1 MKKLLAIATLLH
13 LTFLSCSQDQATTTT
28 APLATDQ
35 AYTVERTGLG
45 SSDVSEMLE
54 NALGAVVT
62 VAVYET
68 LPANRQLGY
77 RGGSSISEE
86 AYRKALDLTGATGS
100 GSGFIIEHN
109 GRPYVVTNAHV
120 VENASDED
128 GSVAVFTFDR
138 NKYNVQVVG
147 GDSFYDIAVL
157 AFVDQPS
164 DELNTLK
171 FREAEPR
178 IGERVY
184 AIGNPG
190 GEYPYTVTNGIIS
203 AKNRVRGGLTGK
215 FGFLQTTATVI
226 WGNSGGPLVDE
237 RGDVIGI
244 NSQIA
249 FTSAPNGDAIWLSQI
264 NFALEA
270 VLSERLVSDIIENEG
285 RVQRAYLGLELAQR
299 YRMVGYRG
307 SYTLNEI
314 DERPIISG
322 IIPRSPASRCCSN
335 LVGGTV
341 VQINDQEVNNLEEA
355 LGGLEGLKPN
365 TDVQVTVEANGSQET
380 QTISATLLATQ
391 ELEQIAQ
398 HFLESIDEITVDYNA
413 PYVSFTSTPN
423 AFYEQQGRQYQ
434 KMQRQP
440 ANSRT
445 QEYIMMAAG
454 IRDQD
459 HERMWLT
466 TSLSD
471 LAAALKLSG
480 MGGVLDFYAL
490 DAQSGGKQVVPF
502 RKYLSN
508 SEDIIQNT
516 LWY

>member
-1 MKKLLAIATLLH
+1 MKKLLVITTLLH
-13 LTFLSCSQDQATTTT
+13 LTFLSCSQDQANT
-28 APLATDQ
+28 APMATAQ
-35 AYTVERTGLG
+35 SYSVENASLG
-45 SSDVSEMLE
+45 SGDISEILE

-68 LPANRQLGY
+68 LPANRQLGF
-77 RGGSSISEE
+77 RGGSTISEE
-86 AYRKALDLTGATGS
+86 AYRKALDLTGAAGS
-100 GSGFIIEHN
+100 GSGFIIEYD
-109 GRPYVVTNAHV
+109 GTPYVVTNAHV
-120 VENASDED
+120 VENASDEE
-128 GSVAVFTFDR
+128 GSIAVFTFDR
-138 NKYNVQVVG
+138 TKYNVQVVG

-164 DELNTLK
+164 DDLKTLQ
-171 FREAEPR
+171 FRESEPR

-190 GEYPYTVTNGIIS
+190 GEYPYTVTDGIIS

-237 RGDVIGI
+237 RGDVTGI

-249 FTSAPNGDAIWLSQI
+249 FTSAPDGDAIWLSQI

-270 VLSERLVSDIIENEG
+270 ALSERLVGDIIENEG

-299 YRMVGYRG
+299 YQMVEYPGGYG
-307 SYTLNEI
+307 VKEI
-314 DERPIISG
+314 DERPVISG
-322 IIPRSPASRCCSN
+322 TILRSPASRCCGN
-335 LVGGTV
+335 LVGSTV

-355 LGGLEGLKPN
+355 LGILESLKPN
-365 TDVQVTVEANGSQET
+365 TEVQITTEINGSRAT
-380 QTISATLLATQ
+380 QTINATLLATE
-391 ELEQIAQ
+391 ELEQLAQ

-434 KMQRQP
+434 KTQQPVNNRQ
-440 ANSRT
+440 
-445 QEYIMMAAG
+445 QEFVMVAAG

-459 HERMWLT
+459 HERMWMT

-480 MGGVLDFYAL
+480 MNGVLDFYAI
-490 DAQSGGKQVVPF
+490 DPQRGGKRVIPF
-502 RKYLSN
+502 RKYLSD
-508 SEDIIQNT
+508 SEDIVQNT